1 MKKTLSFLTVMSSIA
16 IMSFLSA
23 CSKDKKDNSPSNPAA
38 VGGYICPSGANMQA
52 NNVCVYPNGSTV
64 SALACPAGTNVVNNQ
79 CVYPNGTTTA
89 AGGTL
94 LSNVGASFYS
104 ENWRDRNLTITDG
117 GLYQSFLGKAM
128 GVCDREHSTGGT
140 ASCSSWAA
148 GGLDLVLQST
158 NAQNNT
164 MRITFRA
171 WPQTNQ
177 YYNYSYQLPSLGQFL
192 AGMFG
197 FPVFSNTG
205 AMRNPLPLD
214 LTVSVVNNN
223 QGFEG
228 RGYGD
233 YYTAANRSLMQVIV
247 NNGKLENTSFDYQ
260 FAFEGQVMATGK
272 FVRCTQPDCGT
283 VQLFGF

>member
-1 MKKTLSFLTVMSSIA
+1 MKKSISMLAVIATLGL
-16 IMSFLSA
+16 LSA
-23 CSKDKKDNSPSNPAA
+23 CSKDKKENSNPPPTNI
-38 VGGYICPSGANMQA
+38 GGYVCPSGSTMQP
-52 NNVCVYPNGSTV
+52 NNKCLYPNGYTTD
-64 SALACPAGTNVVNNQ
+64 ALACPAGTTVQNNQ
-79 CVYPNGTTTA
+79 CYYPNGTTTA

-94 LSNVGASFYS
+94 LNNVGASFYS
-104 ENWRDRNLTITDG
+104 ENWRTRNLTITNG
-117 GLYQSFLGKAM
+117 GVFESFLNKAM
-128 GVCDREHSTGGT
+128 GVCDRAHANGGT
-140 ASCSSWAA
+140 ASCSSWVS

-171 WPQTNQ
+171 FPQTNM
-177 YYNYSYQLPSLGQFL
+177 YYNYSYQLPSLGEFF

-197 FPVFSNTG
+197 FPIFSNTG
-205 AMRNPLPLD
+205 AMKNPLPLD
-214 LTVSVVNNN
+214 LTVSVINNN

-233 YYTAANRSLMQVIV
+233 YYTAANRSLMQLIV

-260 FAFEGQVMATGK
+260 FAFEGQVMATGN
-272 FVRCTQPDCGT
+272 FIRCTQPDCGT